1 MCVNLPMAPMT
12 PDLTQSL
19 LRAARRHASLR
30 GIVATPA
37 DWQELAARIERG
49 ELADKA
55 AARAAVERL
64 GPPRID
70 FLERLFA
77 NDPELARRSPA
88 ELWAELKSLP
98 DRFDLPRRNRLA
110 QVWRLIAAYARRHG
124 HAEAGP
130 LVEAAMSYG
139 AEGQAK
145 RAPARPRPAEAPAHP
160 PAEPAAPEL
169 VDAVWLAQ
177 KVGADV
183 ERVLSILRRLGI
195 ERDASFA
202 RRLPGRAQRIP
213 AFREDRL
220 PEIEAALR
228 RELAAERARAEAARR
243 EEERRREQQRGE
255 REARAARL
263 RAASGLGDYPALF
276 PEARSLGRRWIAFL
290 GPTNSGK
297 TYAAMQELMAAR
309 TGTYL
314 APLRL
319 LALEGY
325 EILQEGG
332 MAAAM
337 LTGEETLGDP
347 DTATHLASTIE
358 MLSTRRVV
366 DAAVIDEVQMLGDA
380 QRGHAWTQALVGAPA
395 RTLLICGSPAA
406 EPALRRL
413 SALLGEPLEIRR
425 FQRKAPL
432 ELLSRPAHLGQ
443 LQAGDAV
450 VVFSRRQAHD
460 LRQALGRLGR
470 HTAMIYGSLSPQVRR
485 TEAARFN
492 SGEAEILIATD
503 AIGMG
508 LNLNIRRILFGALK
522 KFTGVTAGW
531 LEPEAMRQIAG
542 RAGRYGK
549 HEVGEVGVLLGVEG
563 FDRLAT
569 ALRQAPAPLDPP
581 SFRFFP
587 PAEATTAVAEGLGV
601 DRLLPTLDY
610 IASSVARRGDF
621 VLRLEEEQRELA
633 GLVDGWARRLPLEER
648 HRLLGSPIPLGI
660 GRVVDFAQETIEAI
674 ARGRARSLEPEL
686 EEVHRL
692 HGYGKLQA
700 LEDLARIATLARWL
714 GRRWAG
720 SIDLQLADALAEE
733 ADRKIAAAL
742 ASRPRERQVTAPERF
757 RRGKKGGPKR
767 RFAHAG
773 EPWERREH
781 AQRHPTGRGRRY

>member
-1 MCVNLPMAPMT
+1 M
-12 PDLTQSL
+12 
-19 LRAARRHASLR
+19 H

-37 DWQELAARIERG
+37 DWRALAERIGRDG
-49 ELADKA
+49 LADKLSV
-55 AARAAVERL
+55 RAAVERL
-64 GPPRID
+64 GPPRTA
-70 FLERLFA
+70 FLDRLLA
-77 NDPELARRSPA
+77 GDPALARRTPA
-88 ELWAELKSLP
+88 ELWDELKHLP
-98 DRFDLPRRNRLA
+98 ERFDLPRRDRPA
-110 QVWRLIAAYARRHG
+110 QVRRVLSAYARHHG
-124 HAEAGP
+124 FSGIGPLAEAA
-130 LVEAAMSYG
+130 LAHAADERAG
-139 AEGQAK
+139 RAAARRQRAEVP
-145 RAPARPRPAEAPAHP
+145 APAAVPQ
-160 PAEPAAPEL
+160 L
-169 VDAVWLAQ
+169 VDAIWLAQ
-177 KVGADV
+177 RVGADV
-183 ERVLSILRRLGI
+183 GQVLAILRRCGV
-195 ERDASFA
+195 ERDASLT

-213 AFREDRL
+213 AFREERVR
-220 PEIEAALR
+220 EIEALLR
-228 RELAAERARAEAARR
+228 RELAADRARIEAARR
-243 EEERRREQQRGE
+243 EEERRREQQRHE
-255 REARAARL
+255 RAARAARL

-297 TYAAMQELMAAR
+297 TYAAMQALMTAR
-309 TGTYL
+309 TGVYL

-332 MAAAM
+332 MKAAM
-337 LTGEETLGDP
+337 LTGEETLGDL
-347 DTATHLASTIE
+347 DAATHVASTIE

-366 DAAVIDEVQMLGDA
+366 DAAVIDEVQMLGDP

-432 ELLSRPAHLGQ
+432 ELLSRPVHIGALRE
-443 LQAGDAV
+443 GDAV

-460 LRQALGRLGR
+460 LRQALGRQGR
-470 HTAMIYGSLSPQVRR
+470 RTAMIYGSLSPQVRR

-522 KFTGVTAGW
+522 KFTGTTAGW

-610 IASSVARRGDF
+610 IAGSVARRGEF
-621 VLRLEEEQRELA
+621 VLRLEDEQRELA
-633 GLVDGWARRLPLEER
+633 GLVDLWARRLPLEQR
-648 HRLLGSPIPLGI
+648 HRLLGSPIPLAI
-660 GRVVDFAQETIEAI
+660 GRVVDFAQSAIEAL
-674 ARGRARSLEPEL
+674 AQGRERSLEPEL

-692 HGYGKLQA
+692 HGYGRLQG

-714 GRRWAG
+714 GRRWPG
-720 SIDLQLADALAEE
+720 TLDLQLADALAEE

-742 ASRPRERQVTAPERF
+742 ASRPRERQVVGPERH
-757 RRGKKGGPKR
+757 RPAKGKGRGHGKR
-767 RFAHAG
+767 RLARTGGAR
-773 EPWERREH
+773 ERQEAMKRD
-781 AQRHPTGRGRRY
+781 AGRRHL

>member
-1 MCVNLPMAPMT
+1 MTDMT
-12 PDLTQSL
+12 PEHTQSL

-30 GIVATPA
+30 GVVATPA
-37 DWQELAARIERG
+37 DWQALEARIGRDG
-49 ELADKA
+49 LADKDA
-55 AARAAVERL
+55 VRAAVERL
-64 GPPRID
+64 APPRIE
-70 FLERLFA
+70 FLDRLLA
-77 NDPELARRSPA
+77 NDPELAKLSPA
-88 ELWAELKSLP
+88 ALWAELRQLP
-98 DRFDLPRRNRLA
+98 GRFELPRRDRLA
-110 QVWRLIAAYARRHG
+110 QAWRLIAAYARAHG

-130 LVEAAMSYG
+130 LVEAAMSWG
-139 AEGQAK
+139 AEE
-145 RAPARPRPAEAPAHP
+145 RARRSKAR
-160 PAEPAAPEL
+160 AEPAAVAPPAAPAEPQPAAEVPEL

-177 KVGADV
+177 KVGADLD
-183 ERVLSILRRLGI
+183 RVLEILRRRAV
-195 ERDASFA
+195 ERDGSFT

-220 PEIEAALR
+220 PAIEALLR
-228 RELAAERARAEAARR
+228 RELTADRERAAEAAR

-255 REARAARL
+255 REARASRL

-276 PEARSLGRRWIAFL
+276 PEARALGRRWIAFL

-297 TYAAMQELMAAR
+297 TYAAMQELMAAE

-347 DTATHLASTIE
+347 DAATHVASTIE

-366 DAAVIDEVQMLGDA
+366 DAAVVDEVQMLGDA

-395 RTLLICGSPAA
+395 RKLLICGSAAA
-406 EPALRRL
+406 EPALKRL
-413 SALLGEPLEIRR
+413 AAMLGEPLEIRR
-425 FQRKAPL
+425 FRRKAPL
-432 ELLSRPAHLGQ
+432 ELLKRPVHLGA
-443 LQAGDAV
+443 LEAGDAV

-470 HTAMIYGSLSPQVRR
+470 RTAMIYGSLSPQVRR

-569 ALRQAPAPLDPP
+569 ALRQAPAPLDPS

-601 DRLLPTLDY
+601 ERLLPTLDY
-610 IASSVARRGDF
+610 IAGSVARRGEF
-621 VLRLEEEQRELA
+621 VLRLEDEQRELA
-633 GLVDGWARRLPLEER
+633 GLVDSWARRLPLEER
-648 HRLLGSPIPLGI
+648 HRLLGSPIPLAI
-660 GRVVDFAQETIEAI
+660 GRVVDFAQATIEAL
-674 ARGRARSLEPEL
+674 ARGRSHSLEPEL

-692 HGYGKLQA
+692 HGYGKLQG

-714 GRRWAG
+714 GRRWPG
-720 SIDLQLADALAEE
+720 TIDLQLADALADE

-742 ASRPRERQVTAPERF
+742 ASRPRERQALGPERH
-757 RRGKKGGPKR
+757 RTGK
-767 RFAHAG
+767 
-773 EPWERREH
+773 
-781 AQRHPTGRGRRY
+781 GRGRGKQRFVHEHGAEHARHRRF